1 MLSVAVIGGGASGMM
16 AACIAAKN
24 GASVTL
30 FERGSICGV
39 KLNITGKGRCNVT
52 NNCDVNTLIANTV
65 KNGRFLYSAF
75 SAFDSQA
82 AMAFFEECGVR
93 LKTERGNRVFPV
105 SDSAKEVTGALKTM
119 MHRLGVKIVKD
130 RISGVKEDNGAVCGV
145 CGENGAFYAFD
156 RVIVA
161 TGGMSYPRTGSTG
174 DGYRIAKAL
183 GHTVTELSPSLVPL
197 TVKGNIPKRLEGLA
211 LKNVGLT
218 VTCGSKNVYTDFG
231 EMVFTANGV
240 SGPMILS
247 ASAHLGRKNT
257 FPYDIVIDLKPAL
270 TADVLDKRILS
281 DFSEAK
287 NRDFA
292 NSLGKLLP
300 SKLIPIIIE
309 LSGIPADKKVN
320 SVTAEERGRLCSL
333 MKAFTLQAVSFGSL
347 DEAVVTSG
355 GISVKEIN
363 PKTMESKL
371 VGGLYFCGEV
381 IDVDAYT
388 GGFNLQIAWST
399 GYCAGTYA
407 SGKEV

>member
-1 MLSVAVIGGGASGMM
+1 MLKVAVVGGGASGMM

-24 GASVTL
+24 GAQVTL

-52 NNCDVNTLIANTV
+52 NNCDLNTLIANTV

-82 AMAFFEECGVR
+82 VMSFFEDCGVK

-105 SDSAKEVTGALKTM
+105 SDSAKEVSGALRNM
-119 MHRLGVKIVKD
+119 MHHMGVRIVKE
-130 RISGVKEDNGAVCGV
+130 RISAVKDDNGAVCGV
-145 CGENGAFYAFD
+145 CGENGAFYDAD
-156 RVIVA
+156 SVIIA

-174 DGYRIAKAL
+174 DGYRIARAL

-197 TVKGNIPKRLEGLA
+197 IVKGNIPKRLEGLA
-211 LKNVGLT
+211 LKNVGLSVAANGKT
-218 VTCGSKNVYTDFG
+218 IYTDFG
-231 EMVFTANGV
+231 EMVFTSNGV
-240 SGPMILS
+240 SGPMVLS

-257 FPYDIVIDLKPAL
+257 FPYEISIDLKPAL
-270 TADVLDKRILS
+270 SLDVLDKRILS
-281 DFSEAK
+281 DFAEVK

-300 SKLIPIIIE
+300 SKLIPVIIE
-309 LSGIPADKKVN
+309 KSGIPADKKVN
-320 SVTAEERGRLCSL
+320 SITVEERSKLCTLIKSFKLEVTA
-333 MKAFTLQAVSFGSL
+333 FGSL

-363 PKTMESKL
+363 PRTMESKIIQ
-371 VGGLYFCGEV
+371 GLYFCGEV

>member
-1 MLSVAVIGGGASGMM
+1 MIRVAVVGGGASGMM

-24 GASVTL
+24 GARVTL
-30 FERGSICGV
+30 FERGNICGV

-52 NNCDVNTLIANTV
+52 NNCDVNTLISNTV

-75 SAFDSQA
+75 SAFDCQA
-82 AMAFFEECGVR
+82 VMEFFEECGVK

-105 SDSAKEVTGALKTM
+105 SDSAKEVSGALRNM
-119 MHRLGVKIVKD
+119 MHHLGVKIIKD
-130 RISGVKEDNGAVCGV
+130 RILSVKEENGAVCGI
-145 CGENGAFYAFD
+145 CGENGAFYECD
-156 RVIVA
+156 SVIIA

-174 DGYRIAKAL
+174 DGYRIAAAV
-183 GHTVTELSPSLVPL
+183 GHTVTQLSPSLVPL
-197 TVKGNIPKRLEGLA
+197 VVKGNIPKRLEGLA
-211 LKNVGLT
+211 LKNVSLS
-218 VTCGSKNVYTDFG
+218 VVSNSKVIYTDFG

-240 SGPMILS
+240 SGPMVLS
-247 ASAHLGRKNT
+247 ASAHMDRKNT

-270 TADVLDKRILS
+270 SIDVLDKRVLS
-281 DFSEAK
+281 DFAEVK

-300 SKLIPIIIE
+300 SKLIPVIIE
-309 LSGIPADKKVN
+309 KSGIPADKKVN
-320 SVTAEERGRLCSL
+320 SITVEERNRLCGLIKSFKL
-333 MKAFTLQAVSFGSL
+333 EATSFGSL

-363 PKTMESKL
+363 PRTMESKI
-371 VGGLYFCGEV
+371 VQRLYFCGEV

>member
-119 MHRLGVKIVKD
+119 MHRLGVNTVKD
-130 RISGVKEDNGAVCGV
+130 RISGVKEDGGAVCGV

-174 DGYRIAKAL
+174 DGYKIAKAL

-197 TVKGNIPKRLEGLA
+197 TVKGNIQKRLEGLA

-218 VTCGSKNVYTDFG
+218 GTCGSKNVYTDFG

-270 TADVLDKRILS
+270 TAEVLDKRILS
-281 DFSEAK
+281 DFSESK

-320 SVTAEERGRLCSL
+320 SVTAEERGRLCAL
-333 MKAFTLQAVSFGSL
+333 MKAFRLQAVSFGSL

-371 VGGLYFCGEV
+371 VSGLFFCGEV